1 MTATPSSSF
10 ARIGVVGGGAWGT
23 ALALAALRAGRESLL
38 WAREPTVVEAIRT
51 GRENRDYL
59 PGIPLSDALEA
70 TGDLADLATCDAVL
84 LVSPAQHART
94 VAAGLARHLKPGAPV
109 VICAKGIE
117 LDSHAL
123 MSDAV
128 ASALPA
134 GTPVAVLSGPTF
146 AAEVARGLPTA
157 VTLACSDAKLGTA
170 LVEALGSRTFR
181 PYRSDDVVGAQI
193 GGAVKNVLAIACGV
207 VEGRRLGD
215 NARAALITRGLAEIT
230 RLALALGGRA
240 ETLMGL
246 SGLGDLTL
254 TCSSLQSRNMSLG
267 AALGEGKTLAEILAG
282 RRSVAE
288 GVTTAA
294 AVVGLAAKL
303 GVDMPICAAV
313 DAILNRGAG
322 LDETIQGLLSRPFK
336 GEANG

>member
-1 MTATPSSSF
+1 MAATDF
-10 ARIGVVGGGAWGT
+10 RRIGVIGGGAWGT
-23 ALALAALRAGRESLL
+23 ALALAALRAGREALL
-38 WAREPTVVEAIRT
+38 WAREPAVVESVNAA
-51 GRENRDYL
+51 RENRDFL
-59 PGIPLSDALEA
+59 PGVTLPAALRA
-70 TGDLADLATCDAVL
+70 TGDLAEAAACDAIL
-84 LVSPAQHART
+84 LVTPAQHLRSAC
-94 VAAGLARHLKPGAPV
+94 AGLAAHLRPGTPL

-123 MSDAV
+123 MSEA
-128 ASALPA
+128 AAAALPA
-134 GTPVAVLSGPTF
+134 GTPLAVLSGPTF

-157 VTLACSDAKLGTA
+157 VTLACADAALGA
-170 LVEALGSRTFR
+170 RLVEALGSRTFR
-181 PYRSDDVVGAQI
+181 PYLSDDVVGSQI

-207 VEGRRLGD
+207 VEGRKLGD

-230 RLALALGGRA
+230 RLALALGGRP

-267 AALGEGKTLAEILAG
+267 AALGTGRTLAEVLAE

-288 GVTTAA
+288 GVYTAA
-294 AVVGLAAKL
+294 AVVGLAGKK
-303 GVDMPICAAV
+303 GVDMPLCAAV

-322 LDETIQGLLSRPFK
+322 LDATIDGLLSRPFR
-336 GEANG
+336 GEGR

>member
-1 MTATPSSSF
+1 MAATDVR
-10 ARIGVVGGGAWGT
+10 RIGVIGGGAWGT
-23 ALALAALRAGRESLL
+23 ALALAALRAGREALL
-38 WAREPTVVEAIRT
+38 WAREPAVVESVNAA
-51 GRENRDYL
+51 RENRDYL
-59 PGIPLSDALEA
+59 PGVSLPAALRA
-70 TGDLADLATCDAVL
+70 TGDLAEAAACDAIL
-84 LVSPAQHART
+84 LVTPAQHLRSAC
-94 VAAGLARHLKPGAPV
+94 AGLAGHLRPGTPL

-123 MSDAV
+123 MSEA
-128 ASALPA
+128 AAAALPA
-134 GTPVAVLSGPTF
+134 GTPLAVLSGPTF

-157 VTLACSDAKLGTA
+157 VTLACADAALGA
-170 LVEALGSRTFR
+170 RLVEALGSRTFR
-181 PYRSDDVVGAQI
+181 PYLSDDVVGSQI

-207 VEGRRLGD
+207 VEGRKLGD

-230 RLALALGGRA
+230 RLALALGGRP

-267 AALGEGKTLAEILAG
+267 AALGAGRTLAEVLAE

-288 GVTTAA
+288 GVYTAA
-294 AVVGLAAKL
+294 AVVGLAGRK
-303 GVDMPICAAV
+303 GVDMPLCAAV

-322 LDETIQGLLSRPFK
+322 LDATIDGLLSRPFR
-336 GEANG
+336 GEGR

>member
-1 MTATPSSSF
+1 MAATQF
-10 ARIGVVGGGAWGT
+10 RRIGVIGGGAWGT
-23 ALALAALRAGRESLL
+23 ALALAALRAGREALL
-38 WAREPTVVEAIRT
+38 WAREPAVVESVNTA
-51 GRENRDYL
+51 RENRDFL
-59 PGIPLSDALEA
+59 PGVPLPPDLRA
-70 TGDLADLATCDAVL
+70 TGDLAAVAACDAIL
-84 LVSPAQHART
+84 LVTPAQHLRT
-94 VAAGLARHLKPGAPV
+94 ACASLAVHLRADTPV

-123 MSDAV
+123 MSEA
-128 ASALPA
+128 AQAALPA
-134 GTPVAVLSGPTF
+134 GTPLAVLSGPTF

-157 VTLACSDAKLGTA
+157 VTLACADAALGA
-170 LVEALGSRTFR
+170 RLVEALGSRTFR
-181 PYRSDDVVGAQI
+181 PYLSDDVVGSQI

-267 AALGEGKTLAEILAG
+267 AALGAGRTLAEVLAE

-288 GVTTAA
+288 GVYTAA
-294 AVVGLAAKL
+294 AVVGLAGKK
-303 GVDMPICAAV
+303 GVDMPICGAV

-322 LDETIQGLLSRPFK
+322 LDATIDGLLSRPFR
-336 GEANG
+336 GEGR

>member
-1 MTATPSSSF
+1 MAATDF
-10 ARIGVVGGGAWGT
+10 RRIGVIGGGAWGT
-23 ALALAALRAGRESLL
+23 ALALAALRAGREALL
-38 WAREPTVVEAIRT
+38 WAREPAVVESVNAA
-51 GRENRDYL
+51 RENRDFL
-59 PGIPLSDALEA
+59 PGVTLPAALRA
-70 TGDLADLATCDAVL
+70 TGDLAEVAACDAIL
-84 LVSPAQHART
+84 LVTPAQHLRSAC
-94 VAAGLARHLKPGAPV
+94 AGLAAHLRPGTPL

-123 MSDAV
+123 MSEA
-128 ASALPA
+128 AAAALPV
-134 GTPVAVLSGPTF
+134 GTSLAVLSGPTF

-157 VTLACSDAKLGTA
+157 VTLACADAALGA
-170 LVEALGSRTFR
+170 RLVEALGSRTFR
-181 PYRSDDVVGAQI
+181 PYLSDDVVGSQI

-207 VEGRRLGD
+207 VEGRKLGD

-230 RLALALGGRA
+230 RLALALGGRP

-267 AALGEGKTLAEILAG
+267 AALGAGRTLAEVLAE

-288 GVTTAA
+288 GVYTAA
-294 AVVGLAAKL
+294 AVVGLAGKK
-303 GVDMPICAAV
+303 GVDMPLCAAV

-322 LDETIQGLLSRPFK
+322 LDATIDGLLSRPFREE
-336 GEANG
+336 GR

>member
-1 MTATPSSSF
+1 MAATDF
-10 ARIGVVGGGAWGT
+10 RRIGVIGGGAWGT
-23 ALALAALRAGRESLL
+23 ALALAALRAGQEALL
-38 WAREPTVVEAIRT
+38 WAREPAVVESVNA

-59 PGIPLSDALEA
+59 PGVTLPAELRA
-70 TGDLADLATCDAVL
+70 TGDLAGVAACDAIL
-84 LVSPAQHART
+84 LVTPAQHLRSAC
-94 VAAGLARHLKPGAPV
+94 AGLAAHLRPGTPL

-123 MSDAV
+123 MSEA
-128 ASALPA
+128 AEAALPA
-134 GTPVAVLSGPTF
+134 GTPLAVLSGPTF

-157 VTLACSDAKLGTA
+157 VTLACADAALGGR

-181 PYRSDDVVGAQI
+181 PYLSDDVVGSQI

-207 VEGRRLGD
+207 VEGRKLGD

-230 RLALALGGRA
+230 RLALALGGRP

-267 AALGEGKTLAEILAG
+267 AALGAGRTLAEVLAE

-288 GVTTAA
+288 GVYTAA
-294 AVVGLAAKL
+294 AVVGLAGRK
-303 GVDMPICAAV
+303 GVDMPLCAAV

-322 LDETIQGLLSRPFK
+322 LDATIDGLLSRPFREE
-336 GEANG
+336 GR

>member
-1 MTATPSSSF
+1 MSGTF
-10 ARIGVVGGGAWGT
+10 QRIGIVGGGAWGT
-23 ALALAALRAGRESLL
+23 AVALAALRAGRRAVL
-38 WAREPTVVEAIRT
+38 WAREPAVVEAIT
-51 GRENRDYL
+51 ATRENRDYL
-59 PGIPLSDALEA
+59 PGVPLPPELEA
-70 TGDLADLATCDAVL
+70 SSDLAALGDCDAVL
-84 LVSPAQHART
+84 LVAPAQHLRGVCAR
-94 VAAGLARHLKPGAPV
+94 LAPHLKPGAPA

-117 LDSHAL
+117 IETQDL

-128 ASALPA
+128 AAALPA

-157 VTLACSDAKLGTA
+157 VTLACADTALGA
-170 LVEALGSRTFR
+170 RLVEALGSRTFR
-181 PYRSDDVVGAQI
+181 PYWSDDLVGAQV

-207 VEGRRLGD
+207 VVGRRLGD

-230 RLALALGGRA
+230 RLALRLGGRA

-267 AALGEGKTLAEILAG
+267 AALGEGRTLADVLGE

-288 GVTTAA
+288 GVYTAR
-294 AVVGLAAKL
+294 AVVALAARV
-303 GVDMPICAAV
+303 GVEMPICTAV
-313 DAILNRGAG
+313 NAILNEGAG
-322 LDETIQGLLSRPFK
+322 LDDTIQALLARPFREE
-336 GEANG
+336 GR

>member
-1 MTATPSSSF
+1 MSAVPSSPLN
-10 ARIGVVGGGAWGT
+10 RIGVVGGGAWGT
-23 ALALAALRAGRESLL
+23 ALALAALRAGRETLL
-38 WAREPTVVEAIRT
+38 WAREPAVVEAMSIR
-51 GRENRDYL
+51 RENRDYL
-59 PGIPLSDALEA
+59 PGVPLPDALRV
-70 TGDLADLATCDAVL
+70 TGELADLGDCGAVL
-84 LVSPAQHART
+84 LVSPAQHARSVT
-94 VAAGLARHLKPGAPV
+94 AGMAPLLKPGAPV
-109 VICAKGIE
+109 VVCAKGIE

-123 MSDAV
+123 MSEAV
-128 ASALPA
+128 GAALPA
-134 GTPVAVLSGPTF
+134 GNPVAILSGPTF

-157 VTLACSDAKLGTA
+157 VTLACADHDLGTA
-170 LVEALGSRTFR
+170 LVAALGSRTFR
-181 PYRSDDVVGAQI
+181 PYLSDDVVGSQI

-267 AALGEGKTLAEILAG
+267 AALGEGKSLAEILAA

-288 GVTTAA
+288 GVYTAA

-322 LDETIQGLLSRPFK
+322 LDETIDGLLSRPFR
-336 GEANG
+336 GEGV

>member
-1 MTATPSSSF
+1 MAATDF
-10 ARIGVVGGGAWGT
+10 RRIGVIGGGAWGT
-23 ALALAALRAGRESLL
+23 ALALAALRAGREALL
-38 WAREPTVVEAIRT
+38 WAREPAVVESVNTAH
-51 GRENRDYL
+51 ENRDFL
-59 PGIPLSDALEA
+59 PGVTLPVELRA
-70 TGDLADLATCDAVL
+70 TGDLAEVAACDAIL
-84 LVSPAQHART
+84 LVTPAQHLRSACASL
-94 VAAGLARHLKPGAPV
+94 AAHLRPGTPL

-123 MSDAV
+123 MSEA
-128 ASALPA
+128 AAAALPA
-134 GTPVAVLSGPTF
+134 GTPLAVLSGPTF

-157 VTLACSDAKLGTA
+157 VTLACADAALGA
-170 LVEALGSRTFR
+170 RLVEALGSRTFR
-181 PYRSDDVVGAQI
+181 PYLSDDVVGSQI

-207 VEGRRLGD
+207 VEGRKLGD

-230 RLALALGGRA
+230 RLALALGGRP

-267 AALGEGKTLAEILAG
+267 AALGAGRTLAEVLAE

-288 GVTTAA
+288 GVYTAA
-294 AVVGLAAKL
+294 AVVGLAGKK
-303 GVDMPICAAV
+303 GVDMPLCAAV

-322 LDETIQGLLSRPFK
+322 LDATIDGLLSRPFREE
-336 GEANG
+336 GR